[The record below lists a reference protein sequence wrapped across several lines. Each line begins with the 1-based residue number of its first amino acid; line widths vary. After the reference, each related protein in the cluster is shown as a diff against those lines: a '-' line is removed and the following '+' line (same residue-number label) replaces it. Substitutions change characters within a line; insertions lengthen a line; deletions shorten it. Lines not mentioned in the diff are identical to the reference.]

1 MPIILW
7 FNLKAV
13 FRIVAA
19 AAGCMLLFFPL
30 AAPAQQ
36 DTPGASPIM
45 VGTVEA
51 PPFAT
56 KTASGDWE
64 GLSIELWRS
73 IAREIGVTYDFQ
85 EYDDLGRMKVDLE
98 KGALDLSIA
107 MAVTASH
114 EADFDLSHPFLTS
127 GSAIAIPVA
136 HTQHDLI
143 HFSGRLVDRFVSLEF
158 LALLSMLVILA
169 FVAGSLVWFFEGR
182 HQGDDFSG
190 RPIKGIWQGL
200 WWAMV
205 TMTTVGY
212 GDKTPRTV
220 GGRIVALVWM
230 FTGIGLVA
238 VFTAVV
244 TASLTVGELRGKVQ
258 GLQDLH
264 GVRVGSVVL
273 TESLDFLGRRGIAA
287 RSFKNQQDGL
297 QAVVDGQI
305 DAFVFNELVL
315 KNLTRTA
322 FPGRIKVL
330 PEIFDQYY
338 VSLAMPPGSALREPL
353 NRALLKIIVT
363 EDWARVKARYIEA
376 GG

>member
-1 MPIILW
+1 MPMFSW
-7 FNLKAV
+7 FNLKAA
-13 FRIVAA
+13 FRIAAAVTAWSILFFLVAA
-19 AAGCMLLFFPL
+19 L
-30 AAPAQQ
+30 AQQ
-36 DTPGASPIM
+36 DTPGASKIM

-51 PPFAT
+51 PPFAMQT
-56 KTASGDWE
+56 SNGDWE
-64 GLSIELWRS
+64 GLSIELWSS
-73 IAREIGVTYDFQ
+73 IARELGIDYAFVT
-85 EYDDLGRMKVDLE
+85 YDDLGQLKVDLE
-98 KGALDLSIA
+98 KSALDLSIA

-127 GSAIAIPVA
+127 GSAIAIAVA

-158 LALLSMLVILA
+158 LALISMLVILA

-297 QAVVDGQI
+297 LAVVDGEV

-338 VSLAMPPGSALREPL
+338 VSLAMPSGSALREPL
-353 NRALLKIIVT
+353 NRAMLKIIAT
-363 EDWARVKARYIEA
+363 EDWARVKARYVDA